1 MIEVIQVTDNQF
13 NVRIHNIYKSIFTRA
28 SQYHNKNYESKY
40 KDVIFKDILMHEN
53 EDFIKK
59 YNIKCIPTTLFLK
72 DGDLI
77 LKKEGIMATGH
88 ILEAIENI

>member
-13 NVRIHNIYKSIFTRA
+13 NVKIHNIYKSIFSRA
-28 SQYHNKNYESKY
+28 SQYHNKNYESKH
-40 KDVIFKDILMHEN
+40 KDVIFRDVLMHKN
-53 EDFIKK
+53 EELIKK
-59 YNIKCIPTTLFLK
+59 YNIKSIPTTLFLK
-72 DGDLI
+72 DGDLV